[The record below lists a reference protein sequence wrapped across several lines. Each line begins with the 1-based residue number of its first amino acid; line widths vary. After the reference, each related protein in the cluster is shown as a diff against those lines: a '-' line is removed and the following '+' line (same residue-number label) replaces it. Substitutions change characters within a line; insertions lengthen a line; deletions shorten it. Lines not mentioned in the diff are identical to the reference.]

1 MRVIHGFP
9 GISGFRDGE
18 EYAEKN
24 DTSSKGLMNLEYV
37 WVPTATFRRM
47 CSAARI
53 VKK

>member
-9 GISGFRDGE
+9 ETSKFGDGE
-18 EYAEKN
+18 EYVEKN
-24 DTSSKGLMNLEYV
+24 DTSSEGLMNLEYV
-37 WVPTATFRRM
+37 WVPTATFRRT